1 MTLLA
6 MQSQVRAQFKMALLQ
21 IPRKEKNMFFEDVI
35 HSCEDPRLSM
45 QVKKHALG
53 HNDCKKWIYY
63 SYHIVSSLNSLNGY
77 YDRFKKQVSLW
88 FNPLIRL

>member
-21 IPRKEKNMFFEDVI
+21 IPRKEKNMMFEDVI

-45 QVKKHALG
+45 QVKKHAM
-53 HNDCKKWIYY
+53 
-63 SYHIVSSLNSLNGY
+63 
-77 YDRFKKQVSLW
+77 
-88 FNPLIRL
+88 